1 MAVQGEPRMNQR
13 SPTVIVRWVGPHS
26 GSHHLHHR
34 IDEACISED
43 IPQEILSILML
54 LQMLGSWRILAAISW
69 PICRNC
75 WRLRVINARAN
86 IPTRLHEMG

>member
-13 SPTVIVRWVGPHS
+13 SPTVLVCWVGLHS

-34 IDEACISED
+34 IDEACTSED

-54 LQMLGSWRILAAISW
+54 LQMLGELADLGSDILAH
-69 PICRNC
+69 
-75 WRLRVINARAN
+75 L
-86 IPTRLHEMG
+86 